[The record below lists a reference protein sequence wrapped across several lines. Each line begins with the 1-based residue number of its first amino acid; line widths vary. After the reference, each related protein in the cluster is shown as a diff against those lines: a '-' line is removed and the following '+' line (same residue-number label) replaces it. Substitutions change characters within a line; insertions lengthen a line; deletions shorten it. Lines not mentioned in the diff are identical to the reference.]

1 MATSPRCPSGSTRRT
16 SRPAATWT
24 GRAPPRTGRPDV
36 LPPRRVRRVSGP
48 LLGAALGAGVVSLP
62 VLMAVAVI
70 VSVWLPGRW
79 YALRL
84 LAFGLVYL
92 ALEVGG
98 LAAAAVLWV
107 ASGFGR
113 RSDTPAFRS
122 AHYTLLRLMLDVLMR
137 SARR

>member
-1 MATSPRCPSGSTRRT
+1 
-16 SRPAATWT
+16 
-24 GRAPPRTGRPDV
+24 
-36 LPPRRVRRVSGP
+36 
-48 LLGAALGAGVVSLP
+48 
-62 VLMAVAVI
+62 MAVAVI

-98 LAAAAVLWV
+98 LAVAGVLWV

-113 RSDTPAFRS
+113 RLDTPAFRS
-122 AHYTLLRLMLDVLMR
+122 AHYTVLRLLLDVLMR
-137 SARR
+137 SAGRLFTLQMVTHRTSWAPPDRRGPRPGEAQGGPRPPPRPRRPVLLVP